1 MCRTVTGDGW
11 CKREL
16 YADDGLVV
24 LSYRR
29 VLVLTGIDIGSLR
42 GDLAERLLP
51 VELEPIEP
59 GKRMLDAEVA
69 AQLATARPRL
79 LGALLDLLSRVLAIL
94 PTVHRDDWPRM
105 ADFAR
110 VVAAMDEVLG
120 TEGYKQYT
128 NQGGDIAA
136 EVVSGDPVAEALVR
150 TLALRGG
157 QAWMGTAS
165 ELLEQIAP
173 LDRPPKGWPES
184 GRALSG
190 RLRRM
195 APSLEQVGVL
205 VRFDRSG
212 HARERRIIVAAATGH
227 ADANAQ
233 SADAKGPDADAKR
246 AEGPVQEGLF

>member
-1 MCRTVTGDGW
+1 M
-11 CKREL
+11 
-16 YADDGLVV
+16 
-24 LSYRR
+24 
-29 VLVLTGIDIGSLR
+29 
-42 GDLAERLLP
+42 
-51 VELEPIEP
+51 
-59 GKRMLDAEVA
+59 
-69 AQLATARPRL
+69 
-79 LGALLDLLSRVLAIL
+79 
-94 PTVHRDDWPRM
+94 
-105 ADFAR
+105 
-110 VVAAMDEVLG
+110 
-120 TEGYKQYT
+120 
-128 NQGGDIAA
+128 
-136 EVVSGDPVAEALVR
+136 AEALVR

-212 HARERRIIVAAATGH
+212 HARERRITVAAATGH
-227 ADANAQ
+227 ADANADANAQ